1 MMRGK
6 RWGIG
11 KHRSIQQSAKRKKN
25 TKPNSGS
32 KEIAMKNET
41 VKTGMKIGAVVGG
54 IVWVVFGI
62 AAGFYFGSFGT
73 LIILQKLMGGTVE
86 PTLFVRAAIVMGI
99 GVGIAATAA
108 VSIVVGG
115 LAGTVLGYIVSP
127 KQAAVEAEAEAK
139 SKA

>member
-1 MMRGK
+1 MV
-6 RWGIG
+6 
-11 KHRSIQQSAKRKKN
+11 
-25 TKPNSGS
+25 
-32 KEIAMKNET
+32 MKNET

-54 IVWVVFGI
+54 ILFLVFGVMG
-62 AAGFYFGSFGT
+62 GFYFGSYGT

-115 LAGTVLGYIVSP
+115 LAGTVLGYLVSVP
-127 KQAAVEAEAEAK
+127 KLSAEK
-139 SKA
+139 KASVKA

>member
-1 MMRGK
+1 
-6 RWGIG
+6 
-11 KHRSIQQSAKRKKN
+11 
-25 TKPNSGS
+25 
-32 KEIAMKNET
+32 MKNET
-41 VKTGMKIGAVVGG
+41 VKTGMKIGAVIGG

-62 AAGFYFGSFGT
+62 AAGFYFGSFGA

-127 KQAAVEAEAEAK
+127 KQAAVEAEAK

>member
-1 MMRGK
+1 
-6 RWGIG
+6 
-11 KHRSIQQSAKRKKN
+11 
-25 TKPNSGS
+25 
-32 KEIAMKNET
+32 MKNET

-54 IVWVVFGI
+54 VLFLVFGVM
-62 AAGFYFGSFGT
+62 AGFYFGSYGT

-115 LAGTVLGYIVSP
+115 LAGTVLGYLVSVP
-127 KQAAVEAEAEAK
+127 KVLVEKKAEAK
-139 SKA
+139 S

>member
-1 MMRGK
+1 
-6 RWGIG
+6 
-11 KHRSIQQSAKRKKN
+11 
-25 TKPNSGS
+25 
-32 KEIAMKNET
+32 MKNES
-41 VKTGMKIGAVVGG
+41 VKTGMKIGAVVGA

-62 AAGFYFGSFGT
+62 AAGFYFGSFGA

-115 LAGTVLGYIVSP
+115 LAGTVLGYLVSP
-127 KQAAVEAEAEAK
+127 KKSLEEAK
-139 SKA
+139 AESKA

>member
-1 MMRGK
+1 
-6 RWGIG
+6 
-11 KHRSIQQSAKRKKN
+11 
-25 TKPNSGS
+25 
-32 KEIAMKNET
+32 MKNET

-54 IVWVVFGI
+54 VLFLVFGVM
-62 AAGFYFGSFGT
+62 AGFYFGSYGT

-115 LAGTVLGYIVSP
+115 LAGTVLGYVVSMP
-127 KQAAVEAEAEAK
+127 KLAAEK
-139 SKA
+139 KASVKA